1 VPTAVVAWTATSAV
15 CVAAAL
21 FGQTARA
28 SRRGRR
34 RPRSARS
41 RLGLFVSLSGPW
53 LAYAAGLAVA
63 AVTGGWTTAAA
74 ATACAVVLTALL
86 GLALRPR

>member
-1 VPTAVVAWTATSAV
+1 VPTAVVAWAATSAV
-15 CVAAAL
+15 CLAALL

-28 SRRGRR
+28 PRRGRR
-34 RPRSARS
+34 GPRSARS

-53 LAYAAGLAVA
+53 LAYGAGLAVGA
-63 AVTGGWTTAAA
+63 LTGRWTTVAA
-74 ATACAVVLTALL
+74 ATACGIVLVALL

>member
-1 VPTAVVAWTATSAV
+1 
-15 CVAAAL
+15 
-21 FGQTARA
+21 
-28 SRRGRR
+28 
-34 RPRSARS
+34 
-41 RLGLFVSLSGPW
+41 